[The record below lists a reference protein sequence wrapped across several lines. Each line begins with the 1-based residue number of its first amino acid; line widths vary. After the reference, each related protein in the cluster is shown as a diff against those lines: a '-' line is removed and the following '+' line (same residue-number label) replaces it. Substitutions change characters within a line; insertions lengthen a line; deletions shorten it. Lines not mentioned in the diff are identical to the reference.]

1 MPMAGAH
8 AGVARVQLD
17 RAATRVVAEGGLL
30 VPAVAHACR
39 CKGEAPRT
47 EGALRRAA
55 SRLLGLPGGRGCA
68 AGCGGAPGAF

>member
-17 RAATRVVAEGGLL
+17 RAAARVVAEGGLL

-55 SRLLGLPGGRGCA
+55 
-68 AGCGGAPGAF
+68 